1 VAAPVRLV
9 ARAQRFARAR
19 TEVNQLQL
27 QLDKGVA
34 LLRQQDEIIF
44 FAFLASLESHMF
56 ELRFLLDV
64 LFFALLG
71 KEGWCVQAIETFDNP
86 QLK

>member
-1 VAAPVRLV
+1 
-9 ARAQRFARAR
+9 
-19 TEVNQLQL
+19 
-27 QLDKGVA
+27 
-34 LLRQQDEIIF
+34 
-44 FAFLASLESHMF
+44 MF